1 MCLLNMV
8 YPLGT
13 LVVLPRFSPEAVL
26 VLQQREGINI
36 FAGSPTLFISL
47 LSHKM
52 TERFGDNLPP
62 TSRQLECLKRLGE
75 QRGRDYKVPATRK
88 QASDRIRRIL
98 ESQHTGS

>member
-1 MCLLNMV
+1 V
-8 YPLGT
+8 SDQQAGT
-13 LVVLPRFSPEAVL
+13 LITAR
-26 VLQQREGINI
+26 QRETINDMVAKLELDDVVI
-36 FAGSPTLFISL
+36 PRTQRSAAKFISL